1 MAFQFH
7 ALSPAPFAALFALD
21 DDALHARG
29 MRRVRATAPTGF
41 PCRVSLADAAP
52 GETLVLLHHLH
63 HAVDTPFRAAGPVY
77 VREGATQARPAPGE
91 VPAFLRVRML
101 SLRGYDATGMLQQA
115 DVVDGGDLD
124 AALATLLANA
134 AVAYIDVHAAKPG
147 CFLCRATRA

>member
-1 MAFQFH
+1 MSFQFH
-7 ALSPAPFAALFALD
+7 ALPPEPFAPLFALD

-52 GETLVLLHHLH
+52 GEALILLHHVH
-63 HAVDTPFRAAGPVY
+63 HDVTTPFRAAGPVY
-77 VREGATQARPAPGE
+77 VRERATRAQPALGE
-91 VPAFLRVRML
+91 VPAFLRVRVL

-115 DVVDGGDLD
+115 DVVDGSGID
-124 AALATLLANA
+124 AALAMLFANE
-134 AVAYIDVHAAKPG
+134 AVAYVDVHSAKPG